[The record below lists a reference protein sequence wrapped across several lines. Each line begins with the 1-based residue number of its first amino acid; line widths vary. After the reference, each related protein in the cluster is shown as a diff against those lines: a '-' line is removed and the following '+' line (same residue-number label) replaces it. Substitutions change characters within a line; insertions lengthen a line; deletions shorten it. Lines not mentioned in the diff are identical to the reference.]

1 MLHTYMEMEYIAIV
15 ALKNI
20 FYTHEKKIRYLEYW
34 QKIKWIWAYKL
45 VGKKIRLVGLL
56 RNFL

>member
-20 FYTHEKKIRYLEYW
+20 FYTHEKKIKYVLRILAEN
-34 QKIKWIWAYKL
+34 QMNM
-45 VGKKIRLVGLL
+45 GL
-56 RNFL
+56 